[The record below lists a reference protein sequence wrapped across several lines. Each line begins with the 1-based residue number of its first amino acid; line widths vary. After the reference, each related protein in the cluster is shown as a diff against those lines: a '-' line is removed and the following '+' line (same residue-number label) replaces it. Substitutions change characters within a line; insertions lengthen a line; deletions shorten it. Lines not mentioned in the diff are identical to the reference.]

1 MQLPM
6 AITSRKMNFKAHTN
20 IGTDRKY
27 HLEPFCDMAG
37 VRATN
42 ID

>member
-1 MQLPM
+1 M
-6 AITSRKMNFKAHTN
+6 AITLSKMNFKAHPN

-27 HLEPFCDMAG
+27 FLEPFCDMAG